1 MDSSPPRD
9 LYSISELALELGIT
23 PRAIRFYEQKG
34 LLSPRRAGAHRV
46 LDRRDRVRLLLILRG
61 KRLGFSLDD
70 IAEYLRLYA
79 ADRTQVAQMRML
91 LAATRQRQAELQ
103 RQRHDLD
110 VTLAELGDIERQ
122 VLRAL
127 ASQGATEAGATEA
140 TDSDERSRT

>member
-34 LLSPRRAGAHRV
+34 LLSPRRAGPHRV
-46 LDRRDRVRLLLILRG
+46 LDRRDRARLLLILRS
-61 KRLGFSLDD
+61 KRLGFSLNE

-79 ADRTQVAQMRML
+79 ADRTQAAQMHML

-127 ASQGATEAGATEA
+127 ATQGATET
-140 TDSDERSRT
+140 TDSGERSST